1 MTTTASPS
9 GESAESTAAPGAQG
23 AVSPQASPQV
33 SPPPQPSPEAVAE
46 QAIRTEALLQLGG
59 WFASSI
65 LFALMPTFIQ
75 VLAGRQTAGYVQ
87 PEFLELLSRAQLY
100 MVCIGITIQAA
111 VQALQEMRKKGS
123 AQLAILCLLNLIIM
137 FIATLLAS
145 TADGPTTIKPMVGQ
159 QSMFLFIGAMLV
171 SGSTTWICSKEAAR
185 RDL

>member
-1 MTTTASPS
+1 MTTTTSQPGDGAENSP
-9 GESAESTAAPGAQG
+9 APAPGTSGSVPA
-23 AVSPQASPQV
+23 QASPQGS
-33 SPPPQPSPEAVAE
+33 SPQQLSPDDAAAVK
-46 QAIRTEALLQLGG
+46 TEALLQLGG

-75 VLAGRQTAGYVQ
+75 VLAGMQTRGYVQ

-123 AQLAILCLLNLIIM
+123 AQLAILCLINLIIM
-137 FIATLLAS
+137 FMATLLAS
-145 TADGPTTIKPMVGQ
+145 TSDGPETLKHMVGL
-159 QSMFLFIGAMLV
+159 QSGFLFLGAMLV
-171 SGSTTWICSKEAAR
+171 SGSTTWTCSKEAAR